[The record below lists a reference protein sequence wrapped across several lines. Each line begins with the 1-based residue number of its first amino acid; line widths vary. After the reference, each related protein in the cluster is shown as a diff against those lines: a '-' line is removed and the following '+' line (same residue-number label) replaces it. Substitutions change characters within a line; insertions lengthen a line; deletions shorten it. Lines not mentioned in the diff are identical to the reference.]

1 MENEVTER
9 NDRLEDAKT
18 AHNQVLKEN
27 VCFET
32 KCSNILRFK
41 RGSLDQ

>member
-9 NDRLEDAKT
+9 NNRLEVAKS

-27 VCFET
+27 VSFEPYCV
-32 KCSNILRFK
+32 KIVSKLK
-41 RGSLDQ
+41 